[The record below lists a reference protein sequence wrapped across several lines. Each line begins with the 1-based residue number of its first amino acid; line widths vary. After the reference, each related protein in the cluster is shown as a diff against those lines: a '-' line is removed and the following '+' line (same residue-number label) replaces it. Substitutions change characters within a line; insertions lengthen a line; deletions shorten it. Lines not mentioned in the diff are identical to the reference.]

1 MEMNAAQVEAVVR
14 QVLNNIS
21 GTSVST
27 TATAG
32 PIPSKVRVGMLTE
45 LGKMEIKEFPM
56 PEVGDND
63 LLVR

>member
-21 GTSVST
+21 GTSAST

-32 PIPSKVRVGMLTE
+32 FNSK
-45 LGKMEIKEFPM
+45 
-56 PEVGDND
+56 
-63 LLVR
+63 